1 MGRSAGDGAAC
12 ERHRLQRLRP
22 FASSFPGQQRH
33 NITVRSIGS
42 AIHVISCVVLRAHV
56 QVMGFG
62 SMLTRSKGVHH
73 ALKARESG
81 GGERGDRGRGWGRGR
96 AVE

>member
-1 MGRSAGDGAAC
+1 MGRFAGDGAAF
-12 ERHRLQRLRP
+12 ERQPLQRLHP
-22 FASSFPGQQRH
+22 FASSYLARPRQ
-33 NITVRSIGS
+33 NNTDRSIGS